1 MSSFKIFLVLSVAL
15 VTFGCA
21 STGNVQLGA
30 DSTVTEATAK
40 QIAGD
45 VPLPQ
50 GAVIKQQDS
59 LVMGSGTAWT
69 GRLSVVVS
77 GEPQQVF
84 AWFRDGLPGAGW
96 TLTSSSFSKLSL
108 LTFTKADRIANV
120 QMQAGSFG
128 ANDVLI
134 TVAPAVRPAAGSAP
148 ASRP

>member
-1 MSSFKIFLVLSVAL
+1 MTSFRIIVVLSTAF
-15 VTFGCA
+15 VTLAC
-21 STGNVQLGA
+21 TTMGNVQTA
-30 DSTVTEATAK
+30 NQAPVTEATAK

-50 GAVIKQQDS
+50 GAVIKQQES

-69 GRLSVVVS
+69 GRLSVSVA
-77 GEPQQVF
+77 GDAQQVF

-108 LTFTKADRIANV
+108 LTFTKAERIATV

-134 TVAPAVRPAAGSAP
+134 TVAPAVKPTPNAP

>member
-1 MSSFKIFLVLSVAL
+1 MTSFRIIAVLSASF
-15 VTFGCA
+15 VTLACTTMGSVQTA
-21 STGNVQLGA
+21 SQT
-30 DSTVTEATAK
+30 TVTEATAK

-50 GAVIKQQDS
+50 GAVIKQQES

-69 GRLSVVVS
+69 GRLSVTVA

-134 TVAPAVRPAAGSAP
+134 TVAPAVKPAASAP

>member
-1 MSSFKIFLVLSVAL
+1 MTSFKILLVLSMAF
-15 VTFGCA
+15 VTLGC
-21 STGNVQLGA
+21 TTMGNVQTSS
-30 DSTVTEATAK
+30 DNTVTEATAK

-50 GAVIKQQDS
+50 GTVIRQQDS

-69 GRLSVVVS
+69 GRLSVTVT
-77 GEPQQVF
+77 GEPPQVF

-108 LTFTKADRIANV
+108 LTFTKADRIATL

-134 TVAPAVRPAAGSAP
+134 TVAPAVKPAVGAP

>member
-1 MSSFKIFLVLSVAL
+1 MTSFKILLVLSIAF
-15 VTFGCA
+15 VTLGC
-21 STGNVQLGA
+21 TTMGNVQTSN

-50 GAVIKQQDS
+50 GTVIRQQDS

-69 GRLSVVVS
+69 GRLSVTVA

-108 LTFTKADRIANV
+108 LTFTKADRIATV

-134 TVAPAVRPAAGSAP
+134 TVAPAVKPAINAP